1 MTKAQMI
8 ETLVTDAVEKWNTV
22 VFYDNLLG
30 EENKKV
36 KAYSREWS
44 QAFTMLEDMGLMDQY
59 FDKLRELKNERLAK
73 AEGQA

>member
-1 MTKAQMI
+1 MTKEQMI